1 MTAGT
6 LLTTAIVWVSS
17 TSLAMAQNTS
27 QLAEARDVRIDI
39 DLGKPIGTWKP
50 IHRFYGCDEPNYAY
64 MRNGKRLLEEL
75 GKTSPEQPVYFRTH
89 NLFTTGD
96 GTPHLKWGSTNV
108 YTEDAA
114 GNPVYDFTILDRI
127 MDAYITSNVK
137 PYFQLGFMP
146 KALSTQ
152 PEPYEHRWDPK
163 QKYDAIY
170 TGWTY
175 PPKDYN
181 KWSNLCYEVTKHYV
195 ERYGKEEVESWYF
208 QTWNEPNIGYW
219 KGTREEFFKLND
231 YAIAGVKRALP
242 TARVGGPDL
251 AGPGGDWMKA
261 FIEHCVNGTNYATG
275 EKGTPLDF
283 VSHHA
288 KGMPT
293 SVDGHVR
300 MGINRQ
306 LRNID
311 DGMKIFASYP
321 QTKNLP
327 IVIGESD
334 PEGCAA
340 CQGPDLQYRNSTMYS
355 SYTAASF
362 ARKIELNDR
371 HGTNLEGALTW
382 AFLFEDQPLFAG
394 FRVLASDEIDHAV
407 LNVFRFF
414 AKLGGD
420 RVAVTSTGAIALDDM
435 LAHGVRGEA
444 DVSAIATR
452 DGNRIAILVWH
463 YHDDDVAGQ
472 DANVSITLAGV
483 PSDVARLKMSE
494 SRIDRAHGNAFP
506 LFLEMGSPAT
516 PTREQLDALKAAA
529 TNTSIRKDADVV
541 VQNRAATMSVLLP
554 RQGVSLIELEWTSVS
569 P

>member
-1 MTAGT
+1 MIAESPRE
-6 LLTTAIVWVSS
+6 VS
-17 TSLAMAQNTS
+17 
-27 QLAEARDVRIDI
+27 IDI
-39 DLGKPIGTWKP
+39 DLSKTLGPWNP

-64 MRNGKRLLEEL
+64 MPHGKRLLEEL
-75 GKTSPEQPVYFRTH
+75 GKTSPDAKGSPSQAPVYFRTH

-108 YTEDAA
+108 YTEDAQ
-114 GNPVYDFTILDRI
+114 GKPVYDFTILDRI
-127 MDAYITSNVK
+127 MDAYLTSNVK

-152 PEPYEHRWDPK
+152 PEPYEHHWDPK

-170 TGWTY
+170 TGWAY

-181 KWSNLCYEVTKHYV
+181 KWSELCFQVTKHYV
-195 ERYGKEEVESWYF
+195 EKYGREEVESWYF
-208 QTWNEPNIGYW
+208 QTWNEANIGYW
-219 KGTREEFFKLND
+219 KGTRDEFFKLHD

-242 TARVGGPDL
+242 TARVGGPDT
-251 AGPGGDWMKA
+251 AGAGGDWMRA

-283 VSHHA
+283 ISHHA

-293 SVDGHVR
+293 TVDGHVR

-306 LRNID
+306 LRDIESA
-311 DGMKIFASYP
+311 MKIFASYP

-340 CQGPDLQYRNSTMYS
+340 CQGPNLAYRNGTMYS

-394 FRVLASDEIDHAV
+394 FRVLASDDIDHAV

-414 AKLGGD
+414 GKLGGE
-420 RVAVTSTGAIALDDM
+420 RVEVKSSAAVPLDDM
-435 LAHGVRGEA
+435 LASGVRGEA

-452 DGNRIAILVWH
+452 DGDRVAILVWH
-463 YHDDDVAGQ
+463 YHDDDVPAP
-472 DANVSITLAGV
+472 AAKVTLTVKGLAATTL
-483 PSDVARLKMSE
+483 SLSE
-494 SRIDRAHGNAFP
+494 WRIDQEHGNAFP
-506 LFLEMGSPAT
+506 LFVKMGSPTQPT
-516 PTREQLDALKAAA
+516 PEQLGQLKQMA
-529 TNTSIRKDADVV
+529 TNTLLQKDVAVTSKDGS
-541 VQNRAATMSVLLP
+541 AAVTITLP
-554 RQGVSLIELEWTSVS
+554 RQGVSLIELRKAD
-569 P
+569 